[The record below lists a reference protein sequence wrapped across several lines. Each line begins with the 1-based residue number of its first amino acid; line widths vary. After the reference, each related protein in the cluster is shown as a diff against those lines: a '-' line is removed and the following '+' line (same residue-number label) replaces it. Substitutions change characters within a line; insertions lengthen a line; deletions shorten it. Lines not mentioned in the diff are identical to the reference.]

1 MALVGQKLPQLDNAY
16 DGAAIGG
23 FPLVEFD
30 RAPINRN
37 VLRGVALGWNSELT
51 LIQVLDDAYFR
62 LNGYAIFR
70 NSDVKRWR
78 PVGPDDFLARAAKLN
93 KLRPSK
99 PAGVRYS
106 SMKEALS
113 SAGAAFPLIT
123 IYRER
128 LDRTVC
134 YVGKV
139 RRTSQ
144 RATTILP
151 ISPQA
156 EWEPEERYQL
166 KDITF
171 LEFGGAYEVLLAR
184 MADRID

>member
-1 MALVGQKLPQLDNAY
+1 
-16 DGAAIGG
+16 
-23 FPLVEFD
+23 
-30 RAPINRN
+30 
-37 VLRGVALGWNSELT
+37 
-51 LIQVLDDAYFR
+51 VLDDVHFR

-70 NSDVKRWR
+70 NSDVKKWR
-78 PVGPDDFLARAAKLN
+78 PVGTDDFLAKAVRLN
-93 KLRPSK
+93 KLHPSK

-106 SMKEALS
+106 SMKAALS

-123 IYRER
+123 IHRER
-128 LDRTVC
+128 MDRTVC

-139 RRTSQ
+139 RGTSQ

-166 KDITF
+166 KDVTL
-171 LEFGGAYEVLLAR
+171 LEFGGAYEILLAR
-184 MADRID
+184 MDGHVD